1 VRPGGRSAWSGAAW
15 LVAAGVLTPLAVVA
29 ASFLTPRGEI
39 WAHLAATILPE
50 LTRNTIAL
58 VTGVALL
65 AGALGASLAWLVTMH
80 EFPGRAFFEWA
91 LVLPL
96 AVPAYVAGFVW
107 IALFE
112 FSGPVASVLRA
123 HVSPELAVPNVRSAW
138 AATLVLALAVYPYTY
153 LLTRAA
159 FTSLSGKTLEAALG
173 LGASRWRVFRA
184 IALPLSRPA
193 VAGGMTLAALE
204 TLSDFGTVSLF
215 DVRTFTVGIYRV
227 WFGMFDREA
236 ASQLASLLLAAAV
249 VVVLLERAL
258 RGRRRFTQTQGRPAA
273 EAWAPIGVAGRLLA
287 CASCTVVFLAA
298 FAIPVAVLVTWSLGP
313 SLTRVRPLWQP
324 AMSSVVLSAGA
335 ASAACAVAVL
345 LAYARR
351 LVSGRP
357 LRLAVDASALGYAM
371 PGTVVAVGV
380 LVVASA
386 LDGRLEWAA
395 ARLGVTPP
403 DLLAGSVWGLLLAY
417 LVRFIAVAL
426 HPLDSGLARVPP
438 SLDEAAASLGAR
450 PGRIVRSIHLPLLA
464 TPLTAALL
472 LVFMDVIKELPATM
486 LMRPRGWDT
495 LAVEV
500 WQLTTESLWH
510 EAALP
515 SLIIVAASMPAAIV
529 LIRSS
534 RRLAWQR

>member
-1 VRPGGRSAWSGAAW
+1 VKPGGRAAWSGAAW
-15 LVAAGVLTPLAVVA
+15 LVAATVLAPLAVVA
-29 ASFLTPRGEI
+29 ASFLTPRGEV

-58 VTGVALL
+58 VAGVALL
-65 AGALGASLAWLVTMH
+65 AGTLGAALGWLVAMH
-80 EFPGRAFFEWA
+80 RFPGRGFFEWA

-123 HVSPELAVPNVRSAW
+123 SAPDVAVPNVRSAW
-138 AATLVLALAVYPYTY
+138 VAMLVLALAVYPYTY
-153 LLTRAA
+153 LLARAA
-159 FTSLSGKTLEAALG
+159 FASLSVKTLEAALG

-236 ASQLASLLLAAAV
+236 ASQLASLLLVAAV
-249 VVVLLERAL
+249 AVVLLERAL
-258 RGRRRFTQTQGRPAA
+258 RGRRRFTQMQGSPAA
-273 EAWAPIGVAGRLLA
+273 AAWAPLGVTGRVAA
-287 CASCTVVFLAA
+287 CAFCTTVLLAA
-298 FAIPVAVLVTWSLGP
+298 FAIPVAVLVAWSLGP
-313 SLTRVRPLWQP
+313 SLARVRPLWQP
-324 AMSSVVLSAGA
+324 ALSSLVLSAGA
-335 ASAACAVAVL
+335 AIVACAIALL

-380 LVVASA
+380 LVVTSA

-395 ARLGVTPP
+395 SRLGVTPP
-403 DLLAGSVWGLLLAY
+403 DLIAGSVWGLLLAY

-426 HPLDSGLARVPP
+426 HPLESGLSRVPP
-438 SLDEAAASLGAR
+438 SLDEAAASLGAG
-450 PGRIVRSIHLPLLA
+450 PGRVVRSLHLPLLA
-464 TPLTAALL
+464 TPLTGALL
-472 LVFMDVIKELPATM
+472 LVFMDVVKELPATM

-500 WQLTTESLWH
+500 WQLTTESLWQ

-515 SLIIVAASMPAAIV
+515 SLAIVASGLPAAIV
-529 LIRSS
+529 LIRSG

>member
-1 VRPGGRSAWSGAAW
+1 
-15 LVAAGVLTPLAVVA
+15 
-29 ASFLTPRGEI
+29 
-39 WAHLAATILPE
+39 
-50 LTRNTIAL
+50 
-58 VTGVALL
+58 
-65 AGALGASLAWLVTMH
+65 
-80 EFPGRAFFEWA
+80 
-91 LVLPL
+91 
-96 AVPAYVAGFVW
+96 
-107 IALFE
+107 
-112 FSGPVASVLRA
+112 
-123 HVSPELAVPNVRSAW
+123 
-138 AATLVLALAVYPYTY
+138 
-153 LLTRAA
+153 
-159 FTSLSGKTLEAALG
+159 
-173 LGASRWRVFRA
+173 
-184 IALPLSRPA
+184 
-193 VAGGMTLAALE
+193 MTLAALE

-287 CASCTVVFLAA
+287 CAFCTVVFLAA

>member
-1 VRPGGRSAWSGAAW
+1 
-15 LVAAGVLTPLAVVA
+15 
-29 ASFLTPRGEI
+29 
-39 WAHLAATILPE
+39 
-50 LTRNTIAL
+50 
-58 VTGVALL
+58 
-65 AGALGASLAWLVTMH
+65 
-80 EFPGRAFFEWA
+80 
-91 LVLPL
+91 
-96 AVPAYVAGFVW
+96 
-107 IALFE
+107 
-112 FSGPVASVLRA
+112 
-123 HVSPELAVPNVRSAW
+123 
-138 AATLVLALAVYPYTY
+138 VLALAVYPYTY

-287 CASCTVVFLAA
+287 CAFCTVVFLAA

>member
-1 VRPGGRSAWSGAAW
+1 MNPGGRAAWSGAAW
-15 LVAAGVLTPLAVVA
+15 LVAAGVLTPIAVVA
-29 ASFLTPRGEI
+29 GGFLTPRGEV

-50 LTRNTIAL
+50 LTRNTIVL

-65 AGALGASLAWLVTMH
+65 AGALGAALAWLVTMH
-80 EFPGRAFFEWA
+80 RFPGRAFFEWA

-112 FSGPVASVLRA
+112 FSGPVASALRG
-123 HVSPELAVPNVRSAW
+123 HLGPEVAVPDVRSAW
-138 AATLVLALAVYPYTY
+138 AAMLVLALAVYPYTY
-153 LLTRAA
+153 LLARAA
-159 FTSLSGKTLEAALG
+159 FSSLSAKTLEAALG
-173 LGASRWRVFRA
+173 LGASRWRVFRT

-193 VAGGMTLAALE
+193 VAGGMTLSALE

-215 DVRTFTVGIYRV
+215 DVRTLTVGIYRV
-227 WFGMFDREA
+227 WFGMFDRDA
-236 ASQLASLLLAAAV
+236 ASQLASLLLVAAV

-258 RGRRRFTQTQGRPAA
+258 RGRRRFTQAQGKPAA
-273 EAWAPIGVAGRLLA
+273 SVWLPLGAAGRLLA
-287 CASCTVVFLAA
+287 CACCAAVFLIA
-298 FAIPVAVLVTWSLGP
+298 FAMPVAVLLAWSLGP
-313 SLTRVRPLWQP
+313 SLARVRPLWQP
-324 AMSSVVLSAGA
+324 AMSSVVLAAGA
-335 ASAACAVAVL
+335 AVAACAVALL

-351 LVSGRP
+351 LVPARP

-380 LVVASA
+380 LVVAAA
-386 LDGRLEWAA
+386 LDSRLEWVA

-403 DLLAGSVWGLLLAY
+403 DLIAGSVWGLLLAY

-426 HPLDSGLARVPP
+426 HPIDSGLARVSP

-450 PGRIVRSIHLPLLA
+450 PGRIVGSIHLPLLV
-464 TPLTAALL
+464 TPMTAALL

-500 WQLTTESLWH
+500 WQLTTESLWQ

-515 SLIIVAASMPAAIV
+515 SLAIVAASLPAAIV
-529 LIRSS
+529 LIRSG